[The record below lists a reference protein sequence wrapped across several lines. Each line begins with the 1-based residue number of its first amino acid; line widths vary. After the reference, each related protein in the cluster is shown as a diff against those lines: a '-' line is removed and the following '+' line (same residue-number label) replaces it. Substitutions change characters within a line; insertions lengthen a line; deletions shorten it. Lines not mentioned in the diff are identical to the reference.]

1 MDLSGS
7 RSVTVQ
13 WCAIEESDTVGHPKG
28 QHNFGMILSGKGH
41 NTSIHHNL
49 FAHHMRRA
57 PLCGVEVLDYRNN
70 VVANY
75 FKGASWRCAEAC
87 RHVGAQR
94 RLTPASYPSSV
105 APSGALAVERQVT
118 PGCALLR
125 PGLSA
130 DAPPGLTGLRR
141 VSRAGGITIEGRT

>member
-28 QHNFGMILSGKGH
+28 RHNFGMILSGKGH

-70 VVANY
+70 VVYNLRRALDTRQA
-75 FKGASWRCAEAC
+75 KGAIGQGRAHSA
-87 RHVGAQR
+87 GI
-94 RLTPASYPSSV
+94 PS
-105 APSGALAVERQVT
+105 A
-118 PGCALLR
+118 
-125 PGLSA
+125 
-130 DAPPGLTGLRR
+130 
-141 VSRAGGITIEGRT
+141 